1 MPFAEALFLKGEVKI
16 DLGRLKIVKT
26 VKKVTIRDNYKE
38 VSEVNEKNET
48 KKIETVTYNKDG
60 STTFNFYGSLKDA
73 EKLENK
79 IKKKTSKLKKDFG
92 WLNLKESEEF

>member
-1 MPFAEALFLKGEVKI
+1 M
-16 DLGRLKIVKT
+16 
-26 VKKVTIRDNYKE
+26 
-38 VSEVNEKNET
+38 NEKNET

-73 EKLENK
+73 EELENK